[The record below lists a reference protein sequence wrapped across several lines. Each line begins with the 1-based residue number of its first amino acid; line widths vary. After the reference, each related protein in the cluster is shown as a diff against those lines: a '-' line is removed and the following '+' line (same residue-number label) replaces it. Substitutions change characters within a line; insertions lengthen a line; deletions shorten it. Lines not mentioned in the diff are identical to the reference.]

1 MDRQNVTV
9 SFSKPLLKKAK
20 ILAASMDKSLSE
32 LFRETIEQRVK
43 EAEGYNTSKNRQLA
57 LLKQGLNLGTKGR
70 IKITREELYDR

>member
-9 SFSKPLLKKAK
+9 SFSKSLLKKAK